1 MSLWGEEFELKSV
14 KKEVKKVTTKINSPK
29 KPRVETQ
36 KVIKSKSVSV
46 SEKLDLIYS
55 EVNRIL
61 GKYKDNT
68 QVIRTK
74 QDLIEYIDASI
85 NNGVIA
91 IDTETNNSLEPITCL
106 LMGAC
111 IYTPGRKSAYIPVNH
126 VDPNTLVKLENQLT
140 EGDIKEQFDRLCKTH
155 IIMHNGKFDYEVLKC
170 TCDTVLD
177 IYWDTEIAARIL
189 DENELAALKK
199 QYILHIDST
208 QEKYD
213 ITHLFEDIEY
223 AVVDPDVFALYAA
236 TDALIT
242 YKLYEWQK
250 EQFSKPGNEKLFDLF
265 MNVEMP
271 VVQVAAEMELRGV
284 EIDKEY
290 AARLSVKYHK
300 KVEAVDKEIDEE
312 LKKYS
317 EKISAWRLTKEANYK
332 ELNSKPNKSG
342 EYTYKKSKNEQLS
355 DPPQL
360 NSPTQLA
367 ILLYDIL
374 QVPVQDKKAPR
385 GTGEEILN
393 KINLPLCNLIL
404 KKRGLEKL
412 IGTYIDK
419 LPNCVS
425 SKDGRLHAHFNQLG
439 AGTGR
444 FSSSEPN
451 LQNIPSH
458 TKEIRLMF
466 KAADG
471 YVFAG
476 SDYSQ
481 QEPRL
486 LAAYSKDQTMINSY
500 KENKDLYAT
509 IASGVYKNDY
519 WDNMEKHQDGSPNPE
534 GKKRRSN
541 CKSLLLGIMYGR
553 GAPSIAEQIHSSVE
567 EAQKIINDFY
577 TQFPN
582 VKAWTDKT
590 ERDAKVTG
598 YVEDMWGRRRRL
610 PDILL
615 PKYTIKSKKSETDF
629 NPLLYTSG
637 KVSNSSSTLIE
648 SYRKKLDKV
657 RSRKDYQ
664 AVQQDAENNGITI
677 IDNGAFISQA
687 ERQCVNARI
696 QGGAASM
703 TKVCMRKIFD
713 DKELNELDAHLV
725 LQIHDEVI
733 VECPEENADK
743 VIDRLTYVM
752 RTAVEDRVET
762 PFKCDGYK
770 VSRWYEDDYGDILRE
785 QYSEMLSKGISK
797 EVAFNSLLEEHSEL
811 TNEQLE
817 QFLVS

>member
-1 MSLWGEEFELKSV
+1 M
-14 KKEVKKVTTKINSPK
+14 T
-29 KPRVETQ
+29 
-36 KVIKSKSVSV
+36 
-46 SEKLDLIYS
+46 
-55 EVNRIL
+55 
-61 GKYKDNT
+61 
-68 QVIRTK
+68 
-74 QDLIEYIDASI
+74 
-85 NNGVIA
+85 
-91 IDTETNNSLEPITCL
+91 
-106 LMGAC
+106 
-111 IYTPGRKSAYIPVNH
+111 
-126 VDPNTLVKLENQLT
+126 
-140 EGDIKEQFDRLCKTH
+140 
-155 IIMHNGKFDYEVLKC
+155 
-170 TCDTVLD
+170 
-177 IYWDTEIAARIL
+177 
-189 DENELAALKK
+189 
-199 QYILHIDST
+199 
-208 QEKYD
+208 
-213 ITHLFEDIEY
+213 
-223 AVVDPDVFALYAA
+223 
-236 TDALIT
+236 
-242 YKLYEWQK
+242 
-250 EQFSKPGNEKLFDLF
+250 
-265 MNVEMP
+265 
-271 VVQVAAEMELRGV
+271 
-284 EIDKEY
+284 
-290 AARLSVKYHK
+290 
-300 KVEAVDKEIDEE
+300 
-312 LKKYS
+312 
-317 EKISAWRLTKEANYK
+317 
-332 ELNSKPNKSG
+332 
-342 EYTYKKSKNEQLS
+342 
-355 DPPQL
+355 
-360 NSPTQLA
+360 
-367 ILLYDIL
+367 
-374 QVPVQDKKAPR
+374 
-385 GTGEEILN
+385 
-393 KINLPLCNLIL
+393 
-404 KKRGLEKL
+404 
-412 IGTYIDK
+412 
-419 LPNCVS
+419 
-425 SKDGRLHAHFNQLG
+425 
-439 AGTGR
+439 
-444 FSSSEPN
+444 
-451 LQNIPSH
+451 
-458 TKEIRLMF
+458 
-466 KAADG
+466 
-471 YVFAG
+471 
-476 SDYSQ
+476 
-481 QEPRL
+481 EPRL

-677 IDNGAFISQA
+677 VDNGAFISQA

-785 QYSEMLSKGISK
+785 QYSGMLSKGMSK

-811 TNEQLE
+811 TQEQLE

>member
-1 MSLWGEEFELKSV
+1 MSLWGEEFELKPV
-14 KKEVKKVTTKINSPK
+14 KKEVKKISTKINSPK
-29 KPRVETQ
+29 KPKVETQ

-46 SEKLDLIYS
+46 SEKLALISS

-61 GKYKDNT
+61 GKYTENT

-85 NNGVIA
+85 SNGVIA

-111 IYTPGRKSAYIPVNH
+111 IYTPGRKSVYIPVNH
-126 VDPNTLVKLENQLT
+126 VDPSTLVKLENQLT
-140 EGDIKEQFDRLCKTH
+140 EADIKEQFDRLSDTK
-155 IIMHNGKFDYEVLKC
+155 IIMHNGKFDYEVIKC
-170 TCDTVLD
+170 TCGCVLD
-177 IYWDTEIAARIL
+177 VYWDTEIAARIL

-213 ITHLFEDIEY
+213 IEHLFSDIEY
-223 AVVDPDVFALYAA
+223 SLVDPELFALYAA
-236 TDALIT
+236 TDAFIT

-250 EQFSKPGNEKLFDLF
+250 EQFNKPGNEGIFSLF

-271 VVQVAAEMELRGV
+271 VVQVSAEMELRGI

-290 AARLSVKYHK
+290 AKRLSVKYHK
-300 KVEAVDKEIDEE
+300 KVEAVDKEIDQE
-312 LKKYS
+312 LSKYA
-317 EKISAWRLTKEANYK
+317 EKISAWRTTKEANYK
-332 ELNSKPNKSG
+332 ELNSKANKSG
-342 EYTYKKSKNEQLS
+342 EYTYKKSKNEQLA

-374 QVPVQDKKAPR
+374 EVPVQDKKAPR
-385 GTGEEILN
+385 GTGEEILK
-393 KINLPLCNLIL
+393 KINIPLCDLIL

-419 LPNCVS
+419 IPACVS
-425 SKDGRLHAHFNQLG
+425 PKDNRLHAHFNQLG

-444 FSSSEPN
+444 FSSSDPN
-451 LQNIPSH
+451 LQNIPSKN
-458 TKEIRLMF
+458 KEIRLMF
-466 KAADG
+466 KSADG
-471 YVFAG
+471 YVFVG
-476 SDYSQ
+476 SDFSQ

-486 LAAYSKDQTMINSY
+486 LSAYSKDERMITAY

-519 WDNMEKHQDGSPNPE
+519 WDNMEHRQDGSPNPD

-577 TQFPN
+577 TQFPK

-590 ERDAKVTG
+590 EQDAKSTG

-615 PKYTIKSKKSETDF
+615 PKYTIKTKQTSTEF
-629 NPLLYTSG
+629 NPLLYTLG
-637 KVSNSSSTLIE
+637 KINNSSTVLIE
-648 SYRKKLDKV
+648 NYRKKLNNV

-664 AVQQDAENNGITI
+664 AIQQEAEKNGITI

-713 DKELNELDAHLV
+713 DKELNDLDAHLV

-733 VECPEENADK
+733 VECPEKNADK
-743 VIDRLTYVM
+743 VMDRLTYVM
-752 RTAVEDRVET
+752 KTSVADKVEV

-770 VSRWYEDDYGDILRE
+770 VHHWYEDDFGDTLRLRKTILVSQGKTE
-785 QYSEMLSKGISK
+785 QE
-797 EVAFNSLLEEHSEL
+797 AFNIILQENSEL
-811 TNEQLE
+811 TEEQLE
-817 QFLVS
+817 NLLR

>member
-1 MSLWGEEFELKSV
+1 MSLWGEEFEIKPV

-29 KPRVETQ
+29 KPKVETQ

-46 SEKLDLIYS
+46 EDKLQLIYS
-55 EVNRIL
+55 EVFRIL
-61 GKYKDNT
+61 GGYKENT

-74 QDLIEYIDASI
+74 QDLVEYINASI
-85 NNGVIA
+85 SNGIIA
-91 IDTETNNSLEPITCL
+91 IDTETNNSLDPITCL

-126 VDPNTLVKLENQLT
+126 VNLDTMAKLENQLT
-140 EGDIKEQFDRLCKTH
+140 EADIKEQFDRLKTTK
-155 IIMHNGKFDYEVLKC
+155 IIMHNGKFDYEVIKC
-170 TCDTVLD
+170 TCDCVLD
-177 IYWDTEIAARIL
+177 VYWDTEIAARIL

-199 QYILHIDST
+199 QYILHIDSS

-213 ITHLFEDIEY
+213 ITHLFEGVEY
-223 AVVDPDVFALYAA
+223 ATVDPDVFALYAA
-236 TDALIT
+236 TDAFMT
-242 YKLYEWQK
+242 YRLYEWQK
-250 EQFSKPGNEKLFDLF
+250 EQFARSGNENLFNVF

-271 VVQVAAEMELRGV
+271 IVQVSAEMELLGI

-290 AARLSVKYHK
+290 AERLSVKYHK
-300 KVEAVDKEIDEE
+300 KVDVVDKEIDEE

-317 EKISAWRLTKEANYK
+317 ERIAAWRLTKEANYK
-332 ELNSKPNKSG
+332 ELNSKPNKWG
-342 EYTYKKSKNEQLS
+342 EYTYKKSKNEQLA

-374 QVPVQDKKAPR
+374 QVPVQDKKSPR

-393 KINLPLCNLIL
+393 KINLPLCELIL

-419 LPNCVS
+419 IPNCVS
-425 SKDGRLHAHFNQLG
+425 PKDNRLHAHFNQLG

-466 KAADG
+466 KAAEG
-471 YVFAG
+471 CVFVG

-486 LAAYSKDQTMINSY
+486 LAAYSKDKTMIDSY

-567 EAQKIINDFY
+567 EAQKIINNFY
-577 TQFPN
+577 TQFPS
-582 VKAWTDKT
+582 VKEWTDKT

-615 PKYTIKSKKSETDF
+615 PKYTIKSKQSETEF
-629 NPLLYTSG
+629 NPLLYTLG
-637 KVSNSSSTLIE
+637 KVNNSSSGLIE
-648 SYRKKLDKV
+648 NYRKKLDRVK
-657 RSRKDYQ
+657 SRKEYQ
-664 AVQQDAENNGITI
+664 QVQQDAEKNGITI

-713 DKELNELDAHLV
+713 DKELNDLGAHLV

-733 VECPEENADK
+733 VECPEENADR
-743 VIDRLTYVM
+743 VIERLTYVM
-752 RTAVEDRVET
+752 RTAVEDKVET

-785 QYSEMLSKGISK
+785 KYSELINKGNSKDK
-797 EVAFNSLLEEHSEL
+797 VLKMLLEENSEL
-811 TNEQLE
+811 TEEQLL
-817 QFLVS
+817 FFIS